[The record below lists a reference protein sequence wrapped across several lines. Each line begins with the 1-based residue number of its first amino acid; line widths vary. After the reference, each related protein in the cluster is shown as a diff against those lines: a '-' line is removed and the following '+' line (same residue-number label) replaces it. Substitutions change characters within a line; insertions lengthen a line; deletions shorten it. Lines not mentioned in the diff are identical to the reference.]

1 MSGVRCSNCGA
12 APGVPVQT
20 VADLM
25 PKRVEAPRNP
35 GPYVAVPM
43 DLGTSPAPPVRRG
56 AIASPSMRER
66 AQPFVIR
73 LQKWVAELPEPTPRT
88 CITAAAAGIAIA
100 IAFAVVLA
108 VG

>member
-43 DLGTSPAPPVRRG
+43 DLGSSSTPPARRT
-56 AIASPSMRER
+56 AVASPSMRQR
-66 AQPFVIR
+66 AQPLLMR
-73 LQKWVAELPEPTPRT
+73 LRRWVTNLPEPTPRT
-88 CITAAAAGIAIA
+88 WITAAAAGIAIA